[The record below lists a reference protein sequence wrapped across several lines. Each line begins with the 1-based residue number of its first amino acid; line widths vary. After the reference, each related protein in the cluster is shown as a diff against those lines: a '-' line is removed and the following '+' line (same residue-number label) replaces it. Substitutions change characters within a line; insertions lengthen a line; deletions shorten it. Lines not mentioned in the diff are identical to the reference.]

1 MLARSDGVIDGRYR
15 LGRELSRGGMG
26 RVFSATHIH
35 LGTSVAIKVLD
46 SDDTQGS
53 GRGPEIERE
62 RFLQEARAAAQLKHP
77 NVVQV
82 TDFGI
87 FEEQPYL
94 VMELLEGETLRAR
107 LERDRTLDP
116 VTTAS
121 IIAGIARALTAAH
134 AANIVHRDLKP
145 DNVWIDE
152 RGTVKVLDFG
162 IAKVA
167 SPTPSVTTAS
177 GAVLGTP
184 AYMSPE
190 QAQGNRDVD
199 SASDRWALGVIA
211 YECLVGQRPFDA
223 DALGELVLQICAW
236 PQPVPSH
243 HASVPDGFDAWFA
256 QACAREREDR
266 FTSATDQAEAFERMC
281 RGEPT
286 TPPKIATVRTLP
298 KPRRPWLAV
307 VAVLAIVL
315 GVVIY
320 ALTRGGEPAVAATP
334 PADVVRIAVLPRDDT
349 MPGELAALSDMVTDE
364 LIGRL
369 AGRSGVRVIAR
380 ASVTSLRGKPR
391 GELAGMAKT
400 LGADQLLLARLERS
414 GDRVKLAFELIAADQ
429 TVSWSQSYARPESEL
444 ESVCALAILDLTVAI
459 GAPRPAATAAR
470 KPAAFRAYRTG
481 RDYWYRRDHESLTK
495 AIHYFEEALR
505 LEPDYASAWVGLV
518 DAQLLLPWMG
528 PTPRAEAYTRA
539 KAALDRALSLA
550 PETSEV
556 QAARGNYLVEADW
569 NFTEA
574 ERAYRKAIA
583 LDPDNANAHQWLAE
597 VLGFS
602 HRYDEALSELRL
614 AEQLDPLISAVHK
627 IRARTLYAAGR
638 FAEAVAA
645 ADHTMARDPNQ
656 PWVSYGRGYA
666 LVKLGKF
673 EEGIAAIK
681 ADPMMQVPGMTMILK
696 AQELWVAAKRGDRA
710 AVARLDA
717 EIGTTLATDAPFVDA
732 FVAAIVGDRK
742 RMYAALAR
750 GVAAHDPWLPMTL
763 TVFEFDPYRAE
774 PEFVAFARAFAL

>member
-35 LGTSVAIKVLD
+35 LGTSVAIKLLD
-46 SDDTQGS
+46 GDDT
-53 GRGPEIERE
+53 PKERE

-87 FEEQPYL
+87 ANEQPYL

-107 LERDRTLDP
+107 LEREGTLDP

-134 AANIVHRDLKP
+134 AAKIVHRDLKP

-152 RGTVKVLDFG
+152 RGDVKVLDFG
-162 IAKVA
+162 IAKIA
-167 SPTPSVTTAS
+167 SSTPSVTTAS

-211 YECLVGQRPFDA
+211 YECLVGVRPFDA

-236 PQPVPSH
+236 SPPVPSQ

-266 FTSATDQAEAFERMC
+266 FSSATLQAEAFERSC
-281 RGEPT
+281 RGET
-286 TPPKIATVRTLP
+286 TGAPRKIATVRTLP
-298 KPRRPWLAV
+298 KPKRRPWVTITLAALAV
-307 VAVLAIVL
+307 L
-315 GVVIY
+315 GGLIY
-320 ALTRGGEPAVAATP
+320 WLTRGSEHPVVAATP
-334 PADVVRIAVLPRDDT
+334 TEVVRIAVLPRDDT
-349 MPGELAALSDMVTDE
+349 TPAELAALSDTVTDE

-391 GELAGMAKT
+391 GDLASMAKT

-414 GDRVKLAFELIAADQ
+414 GDRVKLAFELIAVDQ
-429 TVSWSQSYARPESEL
+429 TVSWSQSYARPELEL

-459 GAPRPAATAAR
+459 GAPRPAATTAR

-505 LEPDYASAWVGLV
+505 IEPDYASAWVGLV

-556 QAARGNYLVEADW
+556 QAARGNYLTEAAW

-597 VLGFS
+597 ILGFTR
-602 HRYDEALSELRL
+602 RYDESLTELRL

-673 EEGIAAIK
+673 DEGFAAIK
-681 ADPMMQVPGMTMILK
+681 ADPMMQVPGMAMILK

-717 EIGTTLATDAPFVDA
+717 EIGTALTANAPFVDA

-742 RMYAALAR
+742 RMYASLAR
-750 GVAAHDPWLPMTL
+750 GVAAHDPWMPMTL
-763 TVFEFDPYRAE
+763 TVFEFDPYRTE
-774 PEFVAFARAFAL
+774 PEFVAFVKAFR